1 MINEGDMAPGFSLK
15 GIDGNGKEGEFS
27 LADFKGKKVVLYFY
41 PQDNPP
47 GCTQEACDFRDNMNR
62 LKKEAVAVLG
72 VSPDSITSHQGFREK
87 QGIIFP
93 LLSDPDR
100 KVADLYG
107 AYGEKV
113 MYGKRTMGIIR
124 STFLIDESGKIKKV
138 WRKVKVQGH
147 VDEVLQAIKM

>member
-1 MINEGDMAPGFSLK
+1 MIDEGDMAPGFSLK
-15 GIDGNGKEGEFS
+15 GIDANGKEKEFNLS
-27 LADFKGKKVVLYFY
+27 DFKGKKVVLYFY
-41 PQDNPP
+41 PKDNTP

-87 QGIIFP
+87 QGITFP
-93 LLSDPDR
+93 LLSDPDS
-100 KVADLYG
+100 KVAGDYG

-113 MYGKRTMGIIR
+113 MYGKKTMGTIR

-138 WRKVKVQGH
+138 WRKIKVQGH
-147 VDEVLQAIKM
+147 VDEILLAI